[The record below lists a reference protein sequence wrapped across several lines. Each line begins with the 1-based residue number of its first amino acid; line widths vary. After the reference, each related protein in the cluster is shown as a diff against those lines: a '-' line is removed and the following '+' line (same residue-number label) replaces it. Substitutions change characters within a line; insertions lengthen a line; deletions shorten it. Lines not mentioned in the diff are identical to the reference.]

1 MRLAIEAALATIVVP
16 GAAVILVPYLI
27 MSAQDPLPA
36 LRPDLMGLLAIFLAV
51 VGASMM
57 IWVSYAFVVR
67 GRGTPIPVDPPRNF
81 VAHGLF
87 RYVRNPMYLGAVLVV
102 MSETVFFQCWWL
114 GIYALGLWLVLHS
127 FLVAFEEPQLRRRFG
142 QVYLDYCASTPRWI
156 PRQPRRSP

>member
-1 MRLAIEAALATIVVP
+1 MRLAIEATLATIVVP
-16 GAAVILVPYLI
+16 GAAVILAPYLI
-27 MSAQDPLPA
+27 LSAQDSIPA
-36 LRPDLMGLLAIFLAV
+36 PRTDLLGLLAILLVV

-57 IWVSYAFVVR
+57 IWVSYSFVVR
-67 GRGTPIPVDPPRNF
+67 GRGTPIPIDPPSNF

-102 MSETVFFQCWWL
+102 ISETVLFQCWWL
-114 GIYALGLWLVLHS
+114 GVYALGLWLVLHS
-127 FLVAFEEPQLRRRFG
+127 FLVVFEEPQLRRRFG